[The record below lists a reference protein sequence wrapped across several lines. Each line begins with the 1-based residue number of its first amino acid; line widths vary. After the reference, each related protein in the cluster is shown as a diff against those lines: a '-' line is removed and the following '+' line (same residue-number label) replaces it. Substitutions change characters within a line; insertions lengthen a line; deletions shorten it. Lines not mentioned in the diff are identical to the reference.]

1 MKTKI
6 IAATLSVAAL
16 MSCSKEEQSVQK
28 TYSSSV
34 TSFKEMTVPQGFD
47 FSGIKTIKVN
57 LEKQEGISV
66 GSKSLITIHDA
77 EGSVLLKHNAD
88 LSQDTELAL
97 QVPSA
102 TKELYVVNA
111 AGIQEAIRIVNNRL
125 TIK

>member
-6 IAATLSVAAL
+6 IAATLSVVAL
-16 MSCSKEEQSVQK
+16 MSCSKDEQEVEK
-28 TYSSSV
+28 TYSESV
-34 TSFKEMTVPQGFD
+34 TSFKEMTIPQGFD
-47 FSGIKTIKVN
+47 FSGSKTIKVN
-57 LEKQEGISV
+57 LEKQEGVSV
-66 GSKSLITIHDA
+66 GSKSLITIQDA

-111 AGIQEAIRIVNNRL
+111 AGIQEAIRIVSNRL